1 MSTSMVNSAMMP
13 PMALVVAAHA
23 TEYEQ
28 IAHSLSSV
36 YRMVKATTLGEATV
50 RLRQEKPAVIVLD
63 PYDLPD
69 GDGLEWLRY
78 LRNNPATQDLVVA
91 CVTTHSSVRDKVS
104 GFLAGA
110 DDYIV
115 PPINS
120 ETFAYRLRLLVRI
133 GRHAAWK
140 Q

>member
-1 MSTSMVNSAMMP
+1 MSTSTVQSSKLP

-23 TEYEQ
+23 AEYEQ
-28 IAHSLSSV
+28 IAHGLQSF
-36 YRMVKATTLGEATV
+36 YRMVKATTLGEATT
-50 RLRQEKPAVIVLD
+50 RLREEKPAVIVLD

-91 CVTTHSSVRDKVS
+91 CVTTHSSVRDKVN
-104 GFLAGA
+104 GFMAGA
-110 DDYIV
+110 DDYVV
-115 PPINS
+115 PPING

-133 GRHAAWK
+133 GRHYAAWK
-140 Q
+140 

>member
-1 MSTSMVNSAMMP
+1 MSTSILHSAKVP
-13 PMALVVAAHA
+13 GVALVVAAHA

-28 IAHSLSSV
+28 IAHCLQPF
-36 YRMVKATTLGEATV
+36 YRLVKATTLEEATTH
-50 RLRQEKPAVIVLD
+50 LRKEQPAVIVLD

-78 LRNNPATQDLVVA
+78 LRHNPATQDLVVA
-91 CVTTHSSVRDKVS
+91 CVTTHSSAHDKVD

-110 DDYIV
+110 DDYVV

-120 ETFAYRLRLLVRI
+120 ETFAYRLGLLVRM